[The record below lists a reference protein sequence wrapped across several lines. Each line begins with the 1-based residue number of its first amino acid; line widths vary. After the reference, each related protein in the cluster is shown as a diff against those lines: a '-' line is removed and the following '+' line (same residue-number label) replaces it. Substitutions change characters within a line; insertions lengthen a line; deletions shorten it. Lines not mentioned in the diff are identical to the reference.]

1 MGWEVTVFLL
11 VLFILAMMFRVVRMA
26 LHNVKCLDELT
37 RLNKH
42 YKGEIKTIRVDNA
55 ILTSIN
61 TRLRS
66 RQQELLEE
74 NLELRRKCES
84 MGADLATVE
93 RKLKAANT
101 IIEQNTAWSN
111 KRETV

>member
-42 YKGEIKTIRVDNA
+42 YKGEIKTLRGDNA
-55 ILTSIN
+55 RLTSIN
-61 TRLRS
+61 TQLRS

-84 MGADLATVE
+84 LGSDLAATE
-93 RKLKAANT
+93 RKLKAANL

-111 KRETV
+111 RRETV